1 MTYKLRKLGK
11 NFYALVVFDM
21 GGKII
26 CLNSGG
32 KAHITKVGDEMHIFL
47 EDDFKRIDN
56 EYKRDREKR
65 MFVLRQEERVLART

>member
-47 EDDFKRIDN
+47 EDDFKRVDN
-56 EYKRDREKR
+56 EHKKFKKE
-65 MFVLRQEERVLART
+65 MVA